1 MKTLAKKD
9 INHLLKTWTKNYT
22 ILAPGK
28 KASGDCIFEP
38 YQEDSF
44 TLEYG
49 KPSLPPK
56 AVFMPHSE
64 VIFSVEKNDFR
75 EVISAKKTILFGI
88 RSCDMM
94 GIRQSTSFMTRD
106 QKDIYYN
113 EKRIQAITVVMACPG
128 PQNETCF
135 CTTTRSG
142 PVSEKGFDLLFY
154 DMGDI
159 LMIETGSQRG
169 EGLLSSDRFTDMDDA
184 LAREKIQIFKEKA
197 AGDIQKVDA
206 VIGAM
211 NKLEDGTADEK
222 VWEYFGNKCI
232 MCGGCAYVCP
242 TCTCFNVYDQESSP
256 GSGLRARAWD
266 TCLFGGFTREAS
278 GHNPRSTQAS
288 RLQRRHEHKLRYY
301 NKTDIQEALC
311 GCVGCG
317 RCSDYCP
324 VKIGTLEVAKAINNE
339 R

>member
-1 MKTLAKKD
+1 MDKRIRGSGAFKKSFGR
-9 INHLLKTWTKNYT
+9 LFT
-22 ILAPGK
+22 I
-28 KASGDCIFEP
+28 
-38 YQEDSF
+38 
-44 TLEYG
+44 EYG

-56 AVFMPHSE
+56 AVFMPHSD
-64 VIFSVEKNDFR
+64 VIFNVENNKFR
-75 EVISAKKTILFGI
+75 EVISAKNTILFGI

-106 QKDIYYN
+106 QKDIYFN
-113 EKRIQAITVVMACPG
+113 EKRSRAIIIVMACPG

-142 PVSEKGFDLLFY
+142 PVAETGFDLMFY
-154 DMGDI
+154 DMDGI
-159 LMIETGSQRG
+159 LMIEAGSQRG
-169 EGLLSSDRFTDMDDA
+169 KDLLSSDRFTDMDDA
-184 LAREKIQIFKEKA
+184 LAREKIQMFKEKA
-197 AGDIQKVDA
+197 AGDMPKVDA

-222 VWEYFGNKCI
+222 VWEYFGGKCI

-256 GSGLRARAWD
+256 GSGLRARDWD

-288 RLQRRHEHKLRYY
+288 RLQRRHEHKLLYY

-324 VKIGTLEVAKAINNE
+324 VKIGALEVARAINNE

>member
-9 INHLLKTWTKNYT
+9 IHRLLKNWAKEYT
-22 ILAPGK
+22 VLAPSR
-28 KASGDCIFEP
+28 KASGDCIFESF
-38 YQEDSF
+38 QEDSF
-44 TLEYG
+44 TLDYG

-56 AVFMPHSE
+56 AVFLPHSD
-64 VIFSVEKNDFR
+64 VIFKVENDEFR
-75 EVISAKKTILFGI
+75 EVVSARKIILFGI

-106 QKDIYYN
+106 QKDIYYS
-113 EKRIQAITVVMACPG
+113 EKRDQSITIVMACPG

-142 PVSEKGFDLLFY
+142 PAAEKGFDLQLF
-154 DMGDI
+154 DMGDV
-159 LMIETGSQRG
+159 LMIETGSRRG
-169 EGLLSSDRFTDMDDA
+169 EDLLSSESFTEMDDA
-184 LAREKIQIFKEKA
+184 LAGESIRAFKGKA
-197 AGDIQKVDA
+197 AGNMQTIHA
-206 VIGAM
+206 VIEAM
-211 NKLEDGTADEK
+211 NKLEEGTADEK
-222 VWEYFGNKCI
+222 VWEYFGGKCI
-232 MCGGCAYVCP
+232 SCGGCAYVCP

-256 GSGLRARAWD
+256 GSGLRSRAWD

-301 NKTDIQEALC
+301 NKTDIREALC

>member
-9 INHLLKTWTKNYT
+9 INHLLKIWTKEYT
-22 ILAPGK
+22 VLAPSR

-38 YQEDSF
+38 YQEGSF
-44 TLEYG
+44 TLDYG

-56 AVFMPHSE
+56 AVFMPHSD
-64 VIFSVEKNDFR
+64 VIFNVENNEFR
-75 EVISAKKTILFGI
+75 EVVSAKNTILFGI

-106 QKDIYYN
+106 QKDIYFT
-113 EKRIQAITVVMACPG
+113 EKRSRAITIVMACPG

-142 PVSEKGFDLLFY
+142 PVAEKGFDLLVY

-169 EGLLSSDRFTDMDDA
+169 KDLLSSDRFTDMDDA
-184 LAREKIQIFKEKA
+184 LAREKIQRFKEKA
-197 AGDIQKVDA
+197 FGDMPTVNA
-206 VIGAM
+206 VIEAM

-222 VWEYFGNKCI
+222 VWEYLGSKCI

-242 TCTCFNVYDQESSP
+242 TCTCFNVYDQESS
-256 GSGLRARAWD
+256 
-266 TCLFGGFTREAS
+266 
-278 GHNPRSTQAS
+278 
-288 RLQRRHEHKLRYY
+288 
-301 NKTDIQEALC
+301 
-311 GCVGCG
+311 
-317 RCSDYCP
+317 
-324 VKIGTLEVAKAINNE
+324 
-339 R
+339 